1 MIEYTCWTF
10 KLVQQANNCCADLS
24 LYRGVIR
31 GVRLWHQH
39 VGGIYELVT
48 VDSKEKWREKET
60 ERQRNNETERHTKR
74 DRKTETENN
83 RDVGKENKRP
93 WTDTEVL

>member
-1 MIEYTCWTF
+1 MSVYDINM
-10 KLVQQANNCCADLS
+10 LVAFMSWL
-24 LYRGVIR
+24 L
-31 GVRLWHQH
+31 
-39 VGGIYELVT
+39 
-48 VDSKEKWREKET
+48 VDSKEKLREKET

-83 RDVGKENKRP
+83 RDVGKEKKRP